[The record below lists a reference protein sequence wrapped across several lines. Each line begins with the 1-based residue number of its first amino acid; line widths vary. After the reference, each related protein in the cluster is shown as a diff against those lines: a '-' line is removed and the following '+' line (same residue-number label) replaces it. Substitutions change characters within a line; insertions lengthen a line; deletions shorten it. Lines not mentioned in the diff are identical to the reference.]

1 VRVAEL
7 FDELDQRI
15 VAELGEVTAPNIL
28 ELARRLGVARNTV
41 QARLDRLSREGIIEG
56 YGAVLGFPAMGYD
69 VLAFTTLEV
78 AQGGE
83 AELIE
88 ALSDISEVL
97 EVHKVTGPGDLMCRI
112 VATSNRHLHAVL
124 ERVLAAPGV
133 VRATTALVLTSPVE
147 RLRSTAP
154 VPG

>member
-15 VAELGEVTAPNIL
+15 VAELASVVAPNIL

-41 QARLDRLSREGIIEG
+41 QARLDRMEREGIIEG
-56 YGAVLGFPAMGYD
+56 FGAVLGFPAMGYD

-83 AELIE
+83 TQLI
-88 ALSDISEVL
+88 AGLSEISEVL
-97 EVHKVTGPGDLMCRI
+97 EVHKVTGPGDLLCRI
-112 VATSNRHLHAVL
+112 VATSNLHLHAVL
-124 ERVLAAPGV
+124 ERVLAVPGV
-133 VRATTALVLTSPVE
+133 VRATTSLALASPIE
-147 RLRSTAP
+147 RLRPTAP
-154 VPG
+154 VPD